1 LVAGNGTGATKNAS
15 PAGPAVVAAVAGAVA
30 AVVVWVVAAVEAGNA
45 AGIVVVTATGARGRL
60 LVAEP
65 EPPPLLHAVSAI
77 AATVSPATTRA
88 GVALR

>member
-1 LVAGNGTGATKNAS
+1 
-15 PAGPAVVAAVAGAVA
+15 
-30 AVVVWVVAAVEAGNA
+30 
-45 AGIVVVTATGARGRL
+45 
-60 LVAEP
+60 VAEP